1 MTDMELKDILAIS
14 GQPGLFRY
22 VARSSNGVIVE
33 SLADGRRMNSSGTA
47 KISAL
52 AEIAIYTETEEL
64 PLWQVFEK
72 FYAYTDGKPT
82 IDAKSD
88 AVLLK
93 KTFGEVVPDYD
104 RDRVHV
110 SDMKKVVSWFNLL
123 VGADRFPP
131 RKGGRYGDRRRERRS
146 CCRIGQAGWKGLG
159 KSLSVTDLQCAGR
172 SLRILFMGRSG
183 QDARDMRLRDVC
195 DRFFGTSFFASCTVF
210 FMPCSV
216 GCAGREQGRSFLFR
230 MRAVS

>member
-110 SDMKKVVSWFNLL
+110 SDIKKCFARYHTL
-123 VGADRFPP
+123 VGAGFTEFKLPD
-131 RKGGRYGDRRRERRS
+131 EN
-146 CCRIGQAGWKGLG
+146 
-159 KSLSVTDLQCAGR
+159 
-172 SLRILFMGRSG
+172 
-183 QDARDMRLRDVC
+183 
-195 DRFFGTSFFASCTVF
+195 
-210 FMPCSV
+210 
-216 GCAGREQGRSFLFR
+216 E
-230 MRAVS
+230 